1 MIRLKV
7 TNYIDKFILKCTNNN
22 INLYNVK
29 KTKDYILVD
38 IKDESI
44 DEVKR
49 IVTDCLHKVGHLGS
63 INEFKEFCS
72 KYGITK
78 ISDRY
83 YSDFINKFD
92 PKLFCE

>member
-49 IVTDCLHKVGHLGS
+49 I
-63 INEFKEFCS
+63 N
-72 KYGITK
+72 
-78 ISDRY
+78 
-83 YSDFINKFD
+83 
-92 PKLFCE
+92 